1 MITKDNE
8 LKIAIP
14 SKGRLNEQ
22 AIDILKKSGLK
33 FNISGRQL
41 FASCSRTGV
50 LIIFSH
56 AQDIPTLVEKGVVDM
71 GITGSDL
78 VIEKKAHQV
87 VEHLKLGFGKCHLSF
102 ATHKDRPF
110 KTMHDLE
117 GKILG
122 TKFLSIAQ
130 QYLDQHQIKNV
141 QILEINGAVEIMVLL
156 NLVDAILDVVETG
169 NSLREHDLVE
179 KEVVLQ
185 AEAVL
190 IGNDHPRNKEL
201 KQRIIRRIEGVL
213 IAANYSMLEYN
224 CPTNIIKNAI
234 TITPGYSSPTI
245 QKTDS
250 ADWVAVKVM
259 VEKSRVQTVMDQLEE
274 IGCQAIIETEVIHCR
289 L

>member
-1 MITKDNE
+1 MINKANE

-22 AIDILKKSGLK
+22 ATAILKKSGLK
-33 FNISGRQL
+33 FNVSGRQL
-41 FASCSRTGV
+41 FASCSKMGV

-56 AQDIPTLVEKGVVDM
+56 AQDIPSLVEKGVVDM

-78 VIEKKAHQV
+78 IIEKHAYV
-87 VEHLKLGFGKCHLSF
+87 TEHLKLGFGKCRLSF
-102 ATHKDRPF
+102 AVHKDSNYQSVQ
-110 KTMHDLE
+110 DLQ

-122 TKFLSIAQ
+122 TKFVNVARK
-130 QYLDQHQIKNV
+130 YLTEQNLRNV

-190 IGNDHPRNKEL
+190 IGNELSAHKEL
-201 KQRIIRRIEGVL
+201 KQRLVRRIEGVVV
-213 IAANYSMLEYN
+213 AANYSMLEYN
-224 CPTNIIKNAI
+224 CPAEVIKKAI
-234 TITPGYSSPTI
+234 VITPGYSSPTI
-245 QKTDS
+245 QKTDNP
-250 ADWVAVKVM
+250 DWVAVKVM
-259 VEKSRVQTVMDQLEE
+259 VEKGQVQSIMDRLEE
-274 IGCQAIIETEVIHCR
+274 ISCQAILETEVLHCR